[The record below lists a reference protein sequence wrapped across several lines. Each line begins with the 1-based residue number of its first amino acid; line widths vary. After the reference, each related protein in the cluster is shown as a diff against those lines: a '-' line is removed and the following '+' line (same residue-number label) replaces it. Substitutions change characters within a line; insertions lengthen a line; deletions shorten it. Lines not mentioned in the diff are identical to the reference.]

1 MSKRIKKPQPLVY
14 RVTWDVLAA
23 MASNKPNPYT
33 LYKGDIQRLRGSLVP
48 RAWSVTLEIIHRVGS
63 KTKRYAHTYTPDS
76 KLFLSDLMAYVSKH
90 VDEKLW
96 DEIKDFDFVSF
107 SAMAVAKRG

>member
-1 MSKRIKKPQPLVY
+1 MTKRTKKPQPLVY

-23 MASNKPNPYT
+23 MASAKPNPYT
-33 LYKGDIQRLRGSLVP
+33 LYRGDIQRLRGSVVQ
-48 RAWSVTLEIIHRVGS
+48 RTWSVTLEIIHCVDGQN
-63 KTKRYAHTYTPDS
+63 KRYAHTYTPDG

-90 VDEKLW
+90 IDEQIW

-107 SAMAVAKRG
+107 SAMAVTRRG